1 MSHKSN
7 RLLHLGSSAAL
18 ALAVSAGWADAQTS
32 TVANY
37 HNTPDHAGVF
47 IVPGLTNQNVGS
59 TTQDTAFNGTVSG
72 VINAAPLYW
81 RATGASSGTVI
92 VATENNVVSALDETT
107 GLPVWSTNLGTPDPH
122 SNTCGN
128 INPVGV
134 TSTPVIDPASGTLY
148 VEAFVDGAGGSGA
161 HQLFALSLSNGAI
174 LPNWP
179 VAVGAGVRA
188 LGARFDEDVQE
199 QRGALNLVNGNVYI
213 PFAGYDG
220 DCGDYHGVVAAVAT
234 TGTPAVAHAFE
245 TADKRGGIWGP
256 SGIISDGSSIFFAT
270 GNTEDTPSYAGGE
283 AVIHLPPTLSLG
295 NKSAANYFSP
305 SNWQTL
311 DDEDLD
317 LGGVAPTLIDLP
329 GATPST
335 LMLALGKDGNAYLL
349 NRANLGG
356 IGKALDTVSVASN
369 QIHSATARYS
379 VGSDVYVAVNAHSPT
394 CAGGSNQAGL
404 LVLKVAG
411 ATPKVSQAW
420 CAALNGRGDPVVTT
434 SDGTSNPIVWITGAE
449 GDEELHAFD
458 GVSGA
463 ALYSSPALS
472 STIAHFSTL
481 LVANGKLFVPS
492 ANRVVAYTLP

>member
-1 MSHKSN
+1 MPAPSV
-7 RLLHLGSSAAL
+7 RLLPALTL
-18 ALAVSAGWADAQTS
+18 ALAATAAQAQTA

-37 HNTPDHAGVF
+37 HNTPDHAGLF
-47 IVPGLTNQNVGS
+47 TVPGLTSQNVAA
-59 TTQDTAFNGTVSG
+59 TVQDTAFNGAVSG

-81 RATGASSGTVI
+81 RPTGASSGAVI
-92 VATENNVVSALDETT
+92 VATENNVVTALDETT
-107 GLPVWSTNLGTPDPH
+107 GLPVWSTTLGTPDPH

-134 TSTPVIDPASGTLY
+134 TSTPVIDPATGTLY
-148 VEAFVDGAGGSGA
+148 VEAFVDAAGGVGA
-161 HQLFALSLSNGAI
+161 HQLYALSLATGAI
-174 LPNWP
+174 LPHWP
-179 VAVGAGVRA
+179 VAIGAGVRA
-188 LGARFDEDVQE
+188 LGGSFDETVQE
-199 QRGALNLVNGNVYI
+199 QRGALALLSGAVYI

-220 DCGDYHGVVAAVAT
+220 DCGAYHGVVAAVAT
-234 TGTPAVAHAFE
+234 TTPAVAHAFE

-256 SGIISDGSSIFFAT
+256 SGIITDGAGIFFAT

-295 NKSAANYFSP
+295 GKSAANYFSP
-305 SNWQTL
+305 ANWQTL

-349 NRANLGG
+349 NRNNLGG
-356 IGKALDTVSVASN
+356 IGKALDTVSVATN
-369 QIHSATARYS
+369 EIHSATARYT
-379 VGSDVYVAVNAHSPT
+379 VGSDVYVAVNAHSPS
-394 CAGGSNQAGL
+394 CSGGSSQAGL
-404 LVLKVAG
+404 LVLKIAG

-420 CAALNGRGDPVVTT
+420 CAALNGRGDPIVTT

-449 GDEELHAFD
+449 GDQQLHAFD

-463 ALYSSPALS
+463 ALFSSPALPN
-472 STIAHFSTL
+472 TIAHFSTL
-481 LVANGKLFVPS
+481 LVANGKLFVTS
-492 ANRVVAYTLP
+492 KNQVVAYTLP